1 MRDQLNQFVEN
12 VQGQFIEVSSK
23 SAIYQC
29 MDLAYLWVFCLGFP
43 KSTIQHTY
51 AYEVFTK
58 PTETTKE
65 YFDLISN
72 TPDFV
77 PQDGDIA
84 VWKGGEAG
92 HIAICLSGSTK
103 TKLLVFEQNNPLGSN
118 ARISE
123 RTYTNVLGFLRP
135 KIKSANPDWL
145 KQMYLERG
153 IDLNLSEGEIRYRIQ
168 EIFDS
173 AKRTEELKKQ
183 VGQLST
189 RLEEAEGEVK
199 RLETASANDIKQ
211 IKQLNTDVED
221 LKRQVVNRDTQIT
234 SLQTQLND
242 LQSQISPD
250 KVVVLTREEYA
261 RLSATKTLDKF
272 TGFELFKEILRRWT
286 SRNG

>member
-1 MRDQLNQFVEN
+1 MRDKLNLFVEN
-12 VQGQFIEVSSK
+12 TQGEFQEVSSK
-23 SAIYQC
+23 SEIYQC
-29 MDLAYLWVFCLGFP
+29 MDLAYEWIFCLGFP

-51 AYEVFTK
+51 AFEVFTK
-58 PTETTKE
+58 PTEATKE
-65 YFDLISN
+65 YFDLITN

-103 TKLLVFEQNNPLGSN
+103 SKLLVFEQNNPLGSN
-118 ARISE
+118 AHISE

-173 AKRTEELKKQ
+173 AKKTEELKKQ
-183 VGQLST
+183 VNQLNT
-189 RLEEAEGEVK
+189 RLEEAEGEVR
-199 RLETASANDIKQ
+199 RLETASANDINE
-211 IKQLNTDVED
+211 IKQLKTEVEE
-221 LKRQVVNRDTQIT
+221 LNRKVTNRDTQIA
-234 SLQTQLND
+234 SLQTQLSD
-242 LQSQISPD
+242 LQNQISPE

-272 TGFELFKEILRRWT
+272 SGLELLKEILKRLVVKK
-286 SRNG
+286 

>member
-221 LKRQVVNRDTQIT
+221 LRRQVVNRDTQIT

-272 TGFELFKEILRRWT
+272 TGWELLKEFLRRVVKK
-286 SRNG
+286 